1 MKKTLLKLTTATF
14 LVATMTQMAQA
25 QMVLSVQGTNV
36 EYMNENA
43 NGIGIS
49 WGFEK
54 TLENKIYSSIT
65 FDIDYADIKN
75 QALTG
80 YSGNLKLGYSPL
92 KDLNIY
98 AIGSALTQ
106 SYNTTAYGFGYGG
119 GISYNITNSIGL
131 QAEYKTHTMTANS
144 YEYDTSIATAGLKY
158 SF

>member
-1 MKKTLLKLTTATF
+1 MIKTLLKLTTATF
-14 LVATMTQMAQA
+14 FVATMAQA
-25 QMVLSVQGTNV
+25 EMVLSAQGTNV
-36 EYMNENA
+36 EFMNEKA
-43 NGIGIS
+43 NGVGIS

-54 TLENKIYSSIT
+54 TLENKIYTSIT

-75 QALTG
+75 QALMG

-106 SYNTTAYGFGYGG
+106 SYTTSAYGFGYGG
-119 GISYNITNSIGL
+119 GVSYDITKSIGL
-131 QAEYKTHTMTANS
+131 QAEYKTHTMIANT
-144 YEYDTSIATAGLKY
+144 YEYDYSIATAGLKY

>member
-1 MKKTLLKLTTATF
+1 MKKILLKLTIATF

-43 NGIGIS
+43 NGVGIS

-106 SYNTTAYGFGYGG
+106 SYTTTAYGFGYGAG
-119 GISYNITNSIGL
+119 ASYNITKSIGL
-131 QAEYKTHTMTANS
+131 QAEYKTYAMTAES
-144 YEYDTSIATAGLKY
+144 YEYDTSSLTAGLKY

>member
-43 NGIGIS
+43 NGVGIS

-80 YSGNLKLGYSPL
+80 
-92 KDLNIY
+92 
-98 AIGSALTQ
+98 
-106 SYNTTAYGFGYGG
+106 
-119 GISYNITNSIGL
+119 
-131 QAEYKTHTMTANS
+131 
-144 YEYDTSIATAGLKY
+144 
-158 SF
+158 

>member
-1 MKKTLLKLTTATF
+1 
-14 LVATMTQMAQA
+14 MAQA
-25 QMVLSVQGTNV
+25 EMVLSAQGTNV
-36 EYMNENA
+36 EFMNEKA
-43 NGIGIS
+43 NGVGIS

-54 TLENKIYSSIT
+54 TLENKIYTSIT

-75 QALTG
+75 QALMG

-106 SYNTTAYGFGYGG
+106 SYTTSAYGFGYGEG
-119 GISYNITNSIGL
+119 VSYDITKSIGL
-131 QAEYKTHTMTANS
+131 QAEYKTHTMTANT
-144 YEYDTSIATAGLKY
+144 YEYDYSIATAGLKY